1 MKEIYKEHLFEK
13 NYIVSERDPD
23 TEHCFEVLFSLAAL
37 FNIQIMSGEKF
48 AQKEMIAF
56 VSEQLGIR
64 VPEPFYRG
72 FPETVKELSPDE
84 LLFDQAYH
92 YAKTYGLG
100 LFEEAGHSVFEAFLE
115 RTAFQEKTE
124 IRNLY
129 IITEEEAEEKIADAV
144 GDLLLSSRPLN
155 DKQYALVLAY
165 LKDYDG
171 EIENCASKNTAIRL
185 LADSRN
191 MKMIPFISMS
201 DVIKLVDEINYRSYG
216 NENIRKLNLR
226 NRDRKFITEVIDR
239 LFAERACD
247 METCCEKK
255 AVWCG
260 LLHHIHY
267 QPHDEL
273 SKRFTDCMRGRGNIS
288 VYSRFEK
295 ALAEQDIKEAVRLLK
310 EEKSPATLLRN
321 LDYLLSRCSSREEV
335 DAVLSNI
342 DSNNVIVLLQLML
355 RYSSYSSK
363 QTKRDFVFTAHN
375 QMKVHH
381 ETEDEVRRR
390 RSVIPEEYA
399 SAALVG
405 LSRVLREVL
414 QGRLGKVYID
424 AAMKSIALPL
434 QENTSQGGFGVLP
447 RGSRIAMEAGKKI
460 RAFTY
465 WEKVNDID
473 LSVIG
478 IGENGEQTEFSWRTM
493 FRNQTAAITYSGDQ
507 TSGYDGG
514 SEYFDIDMEEFGK
527 THPGIRYLVFCDN
540 VYSRIN
546 FDECFCKAGYMIRDT
561 EDTGEVYEPKTV
573 RSSYLVNCKSTF
585 AYLFGIDLE
594 KREFVWL
601 NSARQ
606 GNATVAG
613 TTSLD
618 FLTRYFH
625 MTSTINMYSFFEMM
639 ATELVDEPSKAD
651 VIVSDKAMDCRDDA
665 EVVRSCDF
673 DKILAFMNHNYRLIY
688 RYEAPEA

>member
-13 NYIVSERDPD
+13 NYIVSEREPD
-23 TEHCFEVLFSLAAL
+23 TEQWFEVLFSLVAL
-37 FNIQIMSGEKF
+37 FNIRIMSGEKF
-48 AQKEMIAF
+48 AQKEMISF
-56 VSEQLGIR
+56 VSKQLGIS

-72 FPETVKELSPDE
+72 FPETVKTLSPDE

-100 LFEEAGHSVFEAFLE
+100 LFDEAGHSVFEMFLE
-115 RTAFQEKTE
+115 RTAFREETE
-124 IRNLY
+124 TKEFH
-129 IITEEEAEEKIADAV
+129 IIPEEEAEEKIADTV
-144 GDLLLSSRPLN
+144 RDLLLSSRPLN

-165 LKDYDG
+165 LEDYDG

-191 MKMIPFISMS
+191 MRFVPFLSMS

-226 NRDRKFITEVIDR
+226 NRDRKFITAVINR
-239 LFAERACD
+239 LFEERACD

-295 ALAEQDIKEAVRLLK
+295 ALAEQDIKEAARLLK
-310 EEKSPATLLRN
+310 EEKSPAALLRN
-321 LDYLLSRCSSREEV
+321 LNYLLSRCSSPEEV
-335 DAVLSNI
+335 DAVLANI

-355 RYSSYSSK
+355 RYSNYSSK

-399 SAALVG
+399 DAAFAAI
-405 LSRVLREVL
+405 SRKLREAL
-414 QGRLGKVYID
+414 RGRLGKVYID
-424 AAMKSIALPL
+424 AAMRSIALPL
-434 QENTSQGGFGVLP
+434 QENTSQGGVGVLP

-465 WEKVNDID
+465 WEKVNDVD

-478 IGENGEQTEFSWRTM
+478 IGENGKQTEFSWRTM
-493 FRNQTAAITYSGDQ
+493 FRSQTAAITFSGDQ

-514 SEYFDIDMEEFGK
+514 SEYFDIDIEEFIK
-527 THPGIRYLVFCDN
+527 THPEIRYLVFCDN
-540 VYSRIN
+540 VYSRIH
-546 FDECFCKAGYMIRDT
+546 FDECFCKAGYMIRDL
-561 EDTGEVYEPKTV
+561 EDSGEVYEPKTV

-601 NSARQ
+601 NAARQ
-606 GNATVAG
+606 GTAIVAG

-625 MTSTINMYSFFEMM
+625 MTSTINMYTFFEMM
-639 ATELVDEPSKAD
+639 AAELVNDPSEAD
-651 VIVSDKAMDCRDDA
+651 VIVSDKSVDRRDDA
-665 EVVRSCDF
+665 EVIRSCDF
-673 DKILAFMNHNYRLIY
+673 DKILAFMN
-688 RYEAPEA
+688 A